1 VIDPFIPSVWTFL
14 VLTCLLGG
22 AAAFATGRAIALTWR
37 PFWQAL
43 AYMTP
48 LTASVRFLHYAL
60 FEEDILAIR
69 PALLALVTLTAVAAL
84 AFRTVQARQMARQY
98 PFAYS
103 AAGPFAGVRAVAK
116 GQGDKSRQRRNHS
129 GK

>member
-1 VIDPFIPSVWTFL
+1 VIDSFIPNVWTFL

-43 AYMTP
+43 AYMIP

-60 FEEDILAIR
+60 FEEDILAIG
-69 PALLALVTLTAVAAL
+69 PALLGLVILTAVAAL
-84 AFRTVQARQMARQY
+84 AFRMVQVRQMTGQY
-98 PFAYS
+98 SFAFT
-103 AAGPFAGVRAVAK
+103 AAGPFAWRAR
-116 GQGDKSRQRRNHS
+116 GDEERR
-129 GK
+129 